1 MIFGEDT
8 FFLLQ
13 HRTITPKNQFVV
25 SHAFISSA
33 INNQNS
39 NKSIAMTTPAA
50 TNCFLFIIRSFLF
63 LEASPPPKNPLS
75 EAEEGRES
83 GDN

>member
-13 HRTITPKNQFVV
+13 HRTIAPKNQFVV

-50 TNCFLFIIRSFLF
+50 TNCFLFIVRSFLF
-63 LEASPPPKNPLS
+63 LEASPPLKTPLRS
-75 EAEEGRES
+75 RGGKREW
-83 GDN
+83 G